1 MGAPAPAR
9 AKTCHSLRARLAVLG
24 EILSFQQ
31 AIDRALCLAAAHTV
45 VIEGSGKRWSN
56 GAEEEG

>member
-1 MGAPAPAR
+1 
-9 AKTCHSLRARLAVLG
+9 AVLG